1 MINLPEGSELL
12 LIARKTLLDE
22 LAPLLREDAK
32 YTVAMIANAMAI
44 ATREAEA
51 GEAPAL
57 AALARFERI
66 YGSEPRE
73 LHGEALRRALV
84 VQGQRLAEDIRSGC
98 FDADDEKRRAV
109 FEHLRESV
117 IARLRISNPKSLP

>member
-1 MINLPEGSELL
+1 MINLPEGGELL

-22 LAPLLREDAK
+22 LAPLLGEDAK

-44 ATREAEA
+44 ATREVEA

-57 AALARFERI
+57 AALARIDRI
-66 YGSEPRE
+66 YEIEPRE
-73 LHGEALRRALV
+73 LHGEALRRELV
-84 VQGQRLAEDIRSGC
+84 THDQRLADDIRSGQ
-98 FDADDEKRRAV
+98 FDADNEKRRAV